1 MRGHNICFHCEIR
14 KIIFKL
20 SLIPPLIWSSAVYQ
34 IVPVL
39 AKTLTFYDISVI
51 TEDIYSK
58 LILVVYY
65 YKGNPYQ

>member
-51 TEDIYSK
+51 TEDI
-58 LILVVYY
+58 
-65 YKGNPYQ
+65 